1 MQVSSSVPAKSTSL
15 RVVVL
20 LGIVSL
26 FGDVVYEGARSISG
40 PYLATFGATGAIIGF
55 TAGFA
60 EMLGYIIRL
69 VSGKVAGDR
78 RFIWPS
84 IWLGYIL
91 NLTAVPCLALAN
103 SWVSAAGLVFVERL
117 GKGVRTP
124 GRDVVLSEAAGDN
137 KGFAFGLHHALDQTG
152 AIAGPLIVAA
162 IISMNHSYRTALA
175 FLTLP
180 AIISL
185 ICLSGARKQ
194 AGFMS
199 PPAVTTT
206 GASKLPRQFW
216 MYSIALAFIGAGFI
230 DFPLI
235 AFNLSVKDHMPP
247 NLIPLV
253 YALAMAGEAVMA
265 VPMGKLFDRY
275 GINLLR
281 VLAWVTVPVSL
292 TLFSSRIMIVLIGSV
307 IWGACMVFQNS
318 LAKAMV
324 AHLVPSQDRSIA
336 YGAFGLVYGI
346 CWFAGSF
353 AIGLLYDRHVTA
365 AVGTSIALEA
375 CGALLLLFFRFPKN
389 QI

>member
-1 MQVSSSVPAKSTSL
+1 
-15 RVVVL
+15 
-20 LGIVSL
+20 
-26 FGDVVYEGARSISG
+26 
-40 PYLATFGATGAIIGF
+40 
-55 TAGFA
+55 
-60 EMLGYIIRL
+60 
-69 VSGKVAGDR
+69 
-78 RFIWPS
+78 
-84 IWLGYIL
+84 
-91 NLTAVPCLALAN
+91 
-103 SWVSAAGLVFVERL
+103 
-117 GKGVRTP
+117 
-124 GRDVVLSEAAGDN
+124 
-137 KGFAFGLHHALDQTG
+137 
-152 AIAGPLIVAA
+152 
-162 IISMNHSYRTALA
+162 
-175 FLTLP
+175 
-180 AIISL
+180 
-185 ICLSGARKQ
+185 
-194 AGFMS
+194 
-199 PPAVTTT
+199 
-206 GASKLPRQFW
+206 
-216 MYSIALAFIGAGFI
+216 
-230 DFPLI
+230 
-235 AFNLSVKDHMPP
+235 MPP